1 MQLINKILNL
11 NYLNINN
18 NQIVYIKLTYICI
31 QSLEHVSDM
40 ILIVKIKE

>member
-1 MQLINKILNL
+1 MIFNL
-11 NYLNINN
+11 NYLNVNY

-40 ILIVKIKE
+40 ILIG